1 MRVQW
6 RHELSDQYSF
16 AAFWDQRSLWCYLEA
31 GLVFRQA
38 VNAKRRSQKELA
50 SRLGGGVRRAV
61 LLQLRPSGLWP
72 IT

>member
-1 MRVQW
+1 MQFCSSLGPKVTLVLSGGRASVQ
-6 RHELSDQYSF
+6 
-16 AAFWDQRSLWCYLEA
+16 A
-31 GLVFRQA
+31 GRQA
-38 VNAKRRSQKELA
+38 VSAKRRSQKKLA